1 MHLQRPA
8 DKRPTIGESAL
19 QERDS
24 YLLPNIRVVV
34 RILCTLPVTSCECE
48 QSARVLCHL
57 PNFMHVGMT
66 ESRLM
71 SLALMHIHC
80 QHRIDTNTVV
90 KLFAEL
96 HP

>member
-1 MHLQRPA
+1 MARHVLQRPA

-34 RILCTLPVTSCECE
+34 RMLCTLPVTSCECE
-48 QSARVLCHL
+48 QSASVLHHL
-57 PNFMHVGMT
+57 PNFMHVGT
-66 ESRLM
+66 
-71 SLALMHIHC
+71 SLALMHIHY
-80 QHRIDTNTVV
+80 QHRIDMNTAV